1 MVTQVGEFTVDD
13 GGQLDLGLPDSELPS
28 PALLSPTDADD
39 WVDEGWIPGDYGDP
53 ETDPD
58 DSEAWLA
65 SLPADIRA
73 EYLAGAWTGDG
84 ETIPAGFLHHLRS
97 GPGGVGFASG
107 GVLDEMVPGSWLG
120 DALVTATA
128 EGDDRL
134 GESELIGV
142 LCAWR
147 RMSSWA
153 AAGETAAVMELVR
166 RRQARSEG
174 PGDSRLA
181 DHINDELA
189 AALTLT
195 GRSADR
201 LISMSFGLARLDV
214 VYAALRRGEIDWAKA
229 CLFVSELAV
238 LADDD
243 VAREIASRLLAR
255 AGAGAWTTGQLRAA
269 LRRAVL
275 AADPKSADRRRHEA
289 RKDAE
294 VQSWDEASG
303 NAALAGRELP
313 PADVIAA
320 DSRLTALARWLQD
333 HGATG
338 TISQLRAEVYLALLA
353 DRPVESLLPGLVD
366 GQGGSAGQDGS
377 VGHGQAAD
385 QGGSAGQG
393 QSTEEG
399 QPADEGQP
407 ASAADSRQ
415 DRGSRPADRAHAWPA
430 VSGSI
435 HLTMPL
441 AALLGG
447 GQPGEVAG
455 RGPVDASTCR
465 EIAAMLASGSGTRWS
480 LTVTGADGRA
490 VGHASARSGPAAGEP
505 VLRWAVGLRSKLQF
519 LESGD
524 CSHARQSAR
533 YRPPASL
540 RNLVMVRQR
549 RCAFPGCRRPAIR
562 CDLDHTVP
570 FDEGGRSCECNLAPL
585 CRRHHQA
592 KQAPGWCL
600 EQLRPGAMTW
610 RMPSGRCYQTAGEPY
625 PI

>member
-1 MVTQVGEFTVDD
+1 MPPPKMSEPLDTISEKLPMSRGAVTQVGEFTVTD
-13 GGQLDLGLPDSELPS
+13 GGQLDLGLPESGFSDS
-28 PALLSPTDADD
+28 PALLPPADTGPGAPGQEWPADD
-39 WVDEGWIPGDYGDP
+39 WVDQGWIPGDYGDP
-53 ETDPD
+53 EADPD

-84 ETIPAGFLHHLRS
+84 EAIPAGFLHHLRA

-107 GVLDEMVPGSWLG
+107 GVLDEMAPGSWLG
-120 DALVTATA
+120 EALTTATA
-128 EGDDRL
+128 DGDDKL

-153 AAGETAAVMELVR
+153 AAGETAAAMELVR
-166 RRQARSEG
+166 RRRAQSEG

-181 DHINDELA
+181 DHIQDELA

-201 LISMSFGLARLDV
+201 LISMSSGLARLDV
-214 VYAALRRGEIDWAKA
+214 VHAALQRGEIDWAKA
-229 CLFVSELAV
+229 CLFVSELSV
-238 LADDD
+238 LADDN
-243 VAREIASRLLAR
+243 VAREIASRLLGR
-255 AGAGAWTTGQLRAA
+255 AGAGGWTTGQLRAA

-275 AADPKSADRRRHEA
+275 AADPESADRRRNEA

-333 HGATG
+333 HGAAG
-338 TISQLRAEVYLALLA
+338 TISQLRAAVYLALLA
-353 DRPVESLLPGLVD
+353 DRPVESLLPGLA
-366 GQGGSAGQDGS
+366 AGRG
-377 VGHGQAAD
+377 
-385 QGGSAGQG
+385 
-393 QSTEEG
+393 E
-399 QPADEGQP
+399 P
-407 ASAADSRQ
+407 ASSSDSGE
-415 DRGSRPADRAHAWPA
+415 DRGPGAAGGAHAWPA
-430 VSGSI
+430 VSGTI

-455 RGPVDASTCR
+455 RGPVDASTGR
-465 EIAAMLASGSGTRWS
+465 ELAAILAGGPGTRWC

-490 VGHASARSGPAAGEP
+490 AGHASARSGPAAGEP
-505 VLRWAVGLRSKLQF
+505 VLRWAVALRSKLQL

-524 CSHARQSAR
+524 CSHLRQSAS

-549 RCAFPGCRRPAIR
+549 RCAFPGCRRPASR

-570 FDEGGRSCECNLAPL
+570 FNQGGRSCECNLAPL
-585 CRRHHQA
+585 CRRHHRA
-592 KQAPGWCL
+592 KQAPGWYL
-600 EQLRPGAMTW
+600 EQLRPGEMTW

-625 PI
+625 SI